1 MTAVSLSLP
10 HLLNQSISKMFDG
23 FTEGVLIFEYV
34 PNGTLHERLHGNGDG
49 RTPSTPL
56 PWSRRMSIL
65 YQVASAVDY
74 LHDGCDLQIVHGDL
88 TASNVLLDGSLNPKL
103 CDFGFARMGFSAA
116 VKPAAVGHMVGS
128 PGYADP
134 HYLRTGIISKKSDV
148 YSFGV
153 LILELI
159 TGIPAVGSGD
169 ERMLTVVMR
178 EKGWGQLAAMVDPA
192 LEASVDAGEVV
203 VMGEIAGRCVGD
215 RPGLRPSMGEII
227 RIMKERVRL

>member
-1 MTAVSLSLP
+1 MRHLSD
-10 HLLNQSISKMFDG
+10 LLTNNELFP
-23 FTEGVLIFEYV
+23 TEEGVLVFEYV
-34 PNGTLHERLHGNGDG
+34 PNGTLHEKLHANGNL
-49 RTPSTPL
+49 TPSNIL

-65 YQVASAVDY
+65 FQIASAVDY

-88 TASNVLLDGSLNPKL
+88 TASNVLLDGRLDAKL
-103 CDFGFARMGFSAA
+103 CDFGFARMGFSGA
-116 VKPAAVGHMVGS
+116 VKPAVAGHMVGS

-153 LILELI
+153 LILELV

-178 EKGWGQLAAMVDPA
+178 ERGWDQLGDMVDPR
-192 LEASVDAGEVV
+192 LRTKFDAGELAM
-203 VMGEIAGRCVGD
+203 MGEIAGRCVGD
-215 RPGLRPSMGEII
+215 QPGLRPSMGEIM
-227 RIMKERVRL
+227 RTMKERVKL